1 MLLKSGFILAN
12 GFTPIRNIITSQAFS
27 SSLINGINE
36 EFITDT
42 SVVKDLFQY
51 HLHVQADVLYT
62 AVFVVTLYLQY
73 QMFMEKKNW
82 DDIDLYKIYRRRF
95 NTLIMVFFI
104 VFVRNID
111 NAI

>member
-1 MLLKSGFILAN
+1 MLLKSGFILSN

-42 SVVKDLFQY
+42 GVVKDLFQY
-51 HLHVQADVLYT
+51 HLHVQADILYT

-82 DDIDLYKIYRRRF
+82 DDIALYNIYRRRF